1 MLKTVPNSF
10 ETVFY
15 YLYNLFS
22 VIDMQV
28 LRLVGFP
35 VFYTKKLDNFFCR
48 A

>member
-22 VIDMQV
+22 VIDIQA
-28 LRLVGFP
+28 LCLVGFP
-35 VFYTKKLDNFFCR
+35 VFYTKKQDDFFCCT
-48 A
+48 